1 MKTLYE
7 SLSSSLIDDSKYNIL
22 VIVKPGFFDNIQYI
36 IDQYIEKGWVLDRMR
51 TKQLLLSE
59 AKQLYSPHK
68 GKEFY
73 KDLCKYMSCG
83 SSTALLFTKDVPFSD
98 KMFEETNSIKDK
110 IRKEIGKDEMK
121 NAIHSSDSLERLPI
135 ERGIYF

>member
-1 MKTLYE
+1 MKTLCE
-7 SLSSSLIDDSKYNIL
+7 SLSSSLVDDSKYNIL

-36 IDQYIEKGWVLDRMR
+36 MDQYVKKDWVLERMR
-51 TKQLLLSE
+51 TKQLLPEE

-73 KDLCKYMSCG
+73 EDLCEYMSSG
-83 SSTALLFTKDVPFSD
+83 PSTALLFTKDVPFSN
-98 KMFEETNSIKDK
+98 KMFKETDSIKDN
-110 IRKEIGKDEMK
+110 IRKKIGKDEMR
-121 NAIHSSDSLERLPI
+121 NAIHSSDSLERLQV